1 MLNITDR
8 LRDILTRLGWEI
20 HDTSIVNTHWYFRS
34 KTETSMYLR
43 GVRVTGGHRT
53 SVSASKFVLG
63 CDDKDAIYQDVI
75 KSATIN
81 LDNPHWENRLFRW
94 HASATFRLAELRA
107 KHAERD
113 HTKKKK
119 AARLEEHRA
128 QLDAI
133 TSNSQHL
140 HGSGRMDDGAF
151 ESMRFDTET
160 IHVINMALSRQP
172 SAEAAARLG
181 VKLIDYLRT
190 EGFLQ

>member
-1 MLNITDR
+1 MLNITPQLGD
-8 LRDILTRLGWEI
+8 LLTRLGWEI
-20 HDTSIVNTHWYFRS
+20 RDTSIVNNHWTFRS

-43 GVRVTGGHRT
+43 GVRDKGGHRT

-81 LDNPHWENRLFRW
+81 LDNPRWEKRLFRW
-94 HASATFRLAELRA
+94 HAATTFKLAELRA

>member
-1 MLNITDR
+1 MLTITPQLGD
-8 LRDILTRLGWEI
+8 LLTRLGWAI
-20 HDTSIVNTHWYFRS
+20 RDTCITNNHCYYRS
-34 KTETSMYLR
+34 KTESSMYLR
-43 GVRVTGGHRT
+43 GVRAKGDHRT

-94 HASATFRLAELRA
+94 HAATTFKLAELRA
-107 KHAERD
+107 KYAERD

-133 TSNSQHL
+133 TSNSQYL
-140 HGSGRMDDGAF
+140 HGSGRLEDGAF
-151 ESMRFDTET
+151 ESMRFDTALLNE
-160 IHVINMALSRQP
+160 INVALARQP

-181 VKLIDYLRT
+181 VKLVDYLRT
-190 EGFLQ
+190 EGFIK